1 MAIEL
6 SKEDTQSILPS
17 IIQYMREE
25 FEVELSE
32 MRAGFLLKYFM
43 EEIAPFAYNKGVRD
57 AEQYMQEKVE
67 DLTGVVYE
75 APLNYWK
82 KKKKGK

>member
-67 DLTGVVYE
+67 DLTGVV
-75 APLNYWK
+75 
-82 KKKKGK
+82 

>member
-25 FEVELSE
+25 LEVELSE

-57 AEQYMQEKVE
+57 AEQYM
-67 DLTGVVYE
+67 
-75 APLNYWK
+75 
-82 KKKKGK
+82 

>member
-25 FEVELSE
+25 LEVEHSE

-57 AEQYMQEKVE
+57 AEQYMQEKVG